1 MRTEF
6 DGNSSGT
13 GIGWHDYSTL
23 SLWLDAMNLSD
34 PSLLVIA
41 AARYKALTSI
51 SSHYRTGYQRAGFAF
66 DVQPEGIH
74 LQHSGQTV
82 VVMPGGFTRADVLT
96 GLQGSVK
103 DHTEALALKIRDQLK
118 ARLDLP
124 EYQYVHVDLEYDLP
138 RLVSTEKTVLVFR
151 VRSVM
156 GKIHGSVVLGL
167 ADAHMSIQAPGHE
180 EYVLVK
186 ADTYQALIDSA
197 INAYNDPSV
206 LVVGSSGTRQG
217 CCTLPP
223 PIPRSQQ

>member
-1 MRTEF
+1 
-6 DGNSSGT
+6 
-13 GIGWHDYSTL
+13 
-23 SLWLDAMNLSD
+23 MNLSE

-82 VVMPGGFTRADVLT
+82 AVMPGGFTRADVLT
-96 GLQGSVK
+96 GLQGAVK
-103 DHTEALALKIRDQLK
+103 DHTEVLALNIRDQLK
-118 ARLDLP
+118 ARLDLT

-151 VRSVM
+151 VRGVM

-197 INAYNDPSV
+197 IDAYNQQSV
-206 LVVGSSGTRQG
+206 LVVGSSGTLHG
-217 CCTLPP
+217 CCTLPS
-223 PIPRSQQ
+223 PITRSKP